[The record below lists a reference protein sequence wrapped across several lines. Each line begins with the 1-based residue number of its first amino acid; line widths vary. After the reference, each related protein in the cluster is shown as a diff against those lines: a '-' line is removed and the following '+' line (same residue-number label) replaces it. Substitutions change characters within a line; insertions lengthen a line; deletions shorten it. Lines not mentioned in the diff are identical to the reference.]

1 MEERG
6 LKVLENDTRFFKK
19 IGDTISKLLIP
30 TKLGINGMMISIK
43 RSSMLKAYENYID
56 DEETADKKDVYL
68 KRYEEAFSL
77 YLESIDKYI
86 MDSIYKKVKNNTA
99 SSFEENALSNYYT
112 ITHLKETQYMEYKY
126 RKQKFLIEL
135 DYETVKLSQK
145 AKLINRFNPFY
156 VEKIDSL
163 YKGILKNY
171 SIRLADSAKIGER
184 TKKEIYDKI
193 FETLEEYIKNNLPIK
208 IELDNQNSFKEILE
222 DYDKFNTFEVGKLDK
237 RDNLEKKMILLGIS
251 RKLFTHSLP
260 LVVAEQCYIELLKE
274 TRNLI
279 ISSPNTNKQEKAYD
293 MLIKLIEDYNL
304 KLLSTKIYWD
314 KQRDREEY
322 KKFWEEYKKLDN
334 IKDKEEYQKQKEIL
348 FIKNDLKALYINEK
362 KYRSIIQ
369 FYKKK
374 LVSYGA
380 MRAIKNTPTTKNIH
394 YTKNSMQKNKRRANG

>member
-6 LKVLENDTRFFKK
+6 LKVLENDKKFFKK
-19 IGDTISKLLIP
+19 IGNTISKLLIP
-30 TKLGINGMMISIK
+30 TKLGINGMMISVK
-43 RSSMLKAYENYID
+43 RNALLKAYENYND
-56 DEETADKKDVYL
+56 DEETQEKKEIYL

-99 SSFEENALSNYYT
+99 SNFEENALSNYYV

-126 RKQKFLIEL
+126 RKQKYLLEL
-135 DYETVKLSQK
+135 DYETVKMNGK
-145 AKLINRFNPFY
+145 AKLMARYQPFY
-156 VEKIDSL
+156 VEKMDSL

-171 SIRLADSAKIGER
+171 SIQLADGVKVGER

-222 DYDKFNTFEVGKLDK
+222 DYDRFNTFEVGKLDK
-237 RDNLEKKMILLGIS
+237 RDNIEKKMILLGIS

-279 ISSPNTNKQEKAYD
+279 ISSPNKKKEEKAYE
-293 MLIKLIEDYNL
+293 MLIQMIEDYNL
-304 KLLSTKIYWD
+304 RLLSTKIYWD
-314 KQRDREEY
+314 KPKEREDY
-322 KKFWEEYKKLDN
+322 KKFWEKYKALEK
-334 IKDKEEYQKQKEIL
+334 IKDKQEYQKQKEIL
-348 FIKNDLKALYINEK
+348 FIKNDLKALYSNEQ
-362 KYRSIIQ
+362 KYKSVIR

-374 LVSYGA
+374 LVELGA
-380 MRAIKNTPTTKNIH
+380 MRQIKNKVQASNCH
-394 YTKNSMQKNKRRANG
+394 YIKRKEKQYKAIAK